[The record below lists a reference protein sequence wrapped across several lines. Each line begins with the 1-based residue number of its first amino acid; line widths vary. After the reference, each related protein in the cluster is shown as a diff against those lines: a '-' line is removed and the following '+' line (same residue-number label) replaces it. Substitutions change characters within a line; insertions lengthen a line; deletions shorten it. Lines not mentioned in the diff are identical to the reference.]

1 MGPLG
6 VEDRMQME
14 RKYQAAVAL
23 AQEQPSAVVQTLP
36 AWSQTYT
43 GRVVNLADPQ
53 PEQFDI
59 VDIAHHLSLLNRF
72 TGATREPYSVADH
85 SLRVFRVL
93 LNLADK
99 RTLSPELKL
108 CALLHDA
115 AEAYWGDD
123 SRPKRE
129 LVGAEGELRL
139 LAVIFSRFGLPPE
152 WAREL
157 PVPVQA
163 ADAALLE
170 QESRELLWGGRRPH
184 WVGVWKCEMPPI
196 VPLPWEQAE
205 RQFLEMFQLLQKE
218 RGL

>member
-1 MGPLG
+1 MKFIG
-6 VEDRMQME
+6 VDEASCADERAQAELAAPAAEDSNAGWPE
-14 RKYQAAVAL
+14 F
-23 AQEQPSAVVQTLP
+23 
-36 AWSQTYT
+36 QTYT
-43 GRVVNLADPQ
+43 GRLFHLANVT
-53 PEQFDI
+53 PEQIDI
-59 VDIAHHLSLLNRF
+59 VDIAHHLALLNRF

-99 RTLSPELKL
+99 RTLTPELKL

-123 SRPKRE
+123 SRPKRH
-129 LVGAEGELRL
+129 LVGKAGELRL
-139 LAVIFSRFGLPPE
+139 LAVIFKRYELPAE
-152 WAREL
+152 WAAEL
-157 PVPVQA
+157 PQDVKA
-163 ADAALLE
+163 ADVALLE
-170 QESRELLWGGRRPH
+170 QESRELLWGGRRAR
-184 WVGVWKCEMPPI
+184 WNNLSGISMPPI